1 MTECIAFEGNRRIAI
16 GTLADVARETKP
28 LFDLECGSSILIFDL
43 SSSRQIELDLRGSI
57 DEVIRRIIQP
67 PAPAEEERKGPGRPK
82 LGVVPREVT
91 LLPRHWDWLAAQPG
105 GASVTLRKLV
115 EEARKNNA
123 EKDRK
128 REEQEA
134 AYRFISVMAGNE
146 PGYEEAL
153 RALYA
158 GKRDDFDRHSNP
170 WPKDIRAHARHLAHK
185 AMSET

>member
-16 GTLADVARETKP
+16 GTLTEVARKTKH
-28 LFDLECGSSILIFDL
+28 LIDRESGNSILIFDA
-43 SSSRQIELDLRGSI
+43 SSSRPIELDFRGSVE
-57 DEVIRRIIQP
+57 DVIQRITQP
-67 PAPAEEERKGPGRPK
+67 TAPAEEERKGPGRPK

-91 LLPRHWDWLAAQPG
+91 LLPRHWDWLATQPG

-158 GKRDDFDRHSNP
+158 GKRDDFDRHSNS
-170 WPKDIRAHARHLAHK
+170 WPKDVKSHARHLAYK
-185 AMSET
+185 TMSES